1 MQGRIHRGCLRK
13 VLSFQT
19 VIVFLKEIKK
29 KRLYVDYL
37 LILILFNLD
46 VIETLVMMI
55 LVDLMP
61 IAKRE
66 MMLPYAHAHQVD
78 AMTKNNKKML

>member
-1 MQGRIHRGCLRK
+1 MLTTY
-13 VLSFQT
+13 L
-19 VIVFLKEIKK
+19 FLIMLK
-29 KRLYVDYL
+29 
-37 LILILFNLD
+37 LD
-46 VIETLVMMI
+46 AIGTLVTMI

-78 AMTKNNKKML
+78 AMTKNNEKML